1 MDDHQTNS
9 VVQRRHLGKA
19 LRRMREI
26 CGLTLSDV
34 DAAGV
39 NKSRLSR
46 IENGKLA
53 ATQNDMQRLMELYSA
68 ARDEGVDPVAQ
79 ARAAEDREWWHT
91 YQLDR
96 VYVEFIAFEDEAAE
110 EFTYHPTVV
119 PGLLQTWAYA
129 RAVGLGNSSPSAIKK
144 AEAAAEVRVLRQRVL
159 TRETPLRSINY
170 ITETALRLNV
180 GGDDVMRQQLSHL
193 LEAAELPSVELRV
206 LPFAAGEIA
215 AHGSGATL
223 LTFDDEDSS
232 SVVFLSTMLGEI
244 MRDRAR
250 DVTEVERQLRKLRG
264 VALPTSDS
272 LALIE
277 GILKERAT

>member
-1 MDDHQTNS
+1 MDDRQTDS

-19 LRRMREI
+19 LRKMRET
-26 CGLTLSDV
+26 CGLTLNDV

-53 ATQNDMQRLMELYSA
+53 ATQNDLQRLMELYSA
-68 ARDEGVDPVAQ
+68 ARDGDADLTAVTPG
-79 ARAAEDREWWHT
+79 AEAREWWRS

-96 VYVEFIAFEDEAAE
+96 VYAEFIAFEDEAAE

-119 PGLLQTWAYA
+119 PGLLQTFAYA
-129 RAVGLGNSSPSAIKK
+129 RAVGLGNSSASAVQK

-159 TRETPLRSINY
+159 TRDKPVRSINY

-180 GGDDVMRQQLSHL
+180 GGDAVMREQLGHL
-193 LEAAELPSVELRV
+193 LEAAELPAVELRV
-206 LPFAAGEIA
+206 LPFSAGEVA

-244 MRDRAR
+244 MRDTAR

-264 VALPTSDS
+264 VALPTSQS
-272 LALIE
+272 LALIRS
-277 GILKERAT
+277 ILKERA

>member
-1 MDDHQTNS
+1 MDDRQTDS

-19 LRRMREI
+19 LRKMRET
-26 CGLTLSDV
+26 CGLTLNDV
-34 DAAGV
+34 DTAGV

-53 ATQNDMQRLMELYSA
+53 ATQNDLQRLMELYSA
-68 ARDEGVDPVAQ
+68 ARDEDADPTAIGLS
-79 ARAAEDREWWHT
+79 AETPEWWRS

-96 VYVEFIAFEDEAAE
+96 VYAEFIAFEDEATE

-119 PGLLQTWAYA
+119 PGLLQTFEYA
-129 RAVGLGNSSPSAIKK
+129 RAVGLGNSSASAVQK
-144 AEAAAEVRVLRQRVL
+144 AEAAAEVRVKRQRVL
-159 TRETPLRSINY
+159 TRDKPVRSINY
-170 ITETALRLNV
+170 ITETTLRLNV
-180 GGDDVMRQQLSHL
+180 GGDDVMRNQLAHL
-193 LEAAELPSVELRV
+193 LEAAELPAVELRV
-206 LPFAAGEIA
+206 LPFSAGEVA

-244 MRDRAR
+244 MRDTAR

-264 VALPTSDS
+264 VALSASQS
-272 LALIE
+272 LALISS
-277 GILKERAT
+277 ILKERA

>member
-1 MDDHQTNS
+1 MDDKQTDS

-19 LRRMREI
+19 LKRMRET
-26 CGLTLSDV
+26 CELTLSDV

-53 ATQNDMQRLMELYSA
+53 ATQDDLHRLMELYSA
-68 ARDEGVDPVAQ
+68 ARDGGTDPTAIAHAAQ
-79 ARAAEDREWWHT
+79 AREWWRP

-119 PGLLQTWAYA
+119 PGLLQTFAYA
-129 RAVGLGNSSPSAIKK
+129 RAVGLGNSSPSAVEK
-144 AEAAAEVRVLRQRVL
+144 AEAAAKVRVLRQRVL
-159 TRETPLRSINY
+159 TREGPLRSINY

-180 GGDDVMRQQLSHL
+180 GGDDVMREQLEHL
-193 LEAAELPSVELRV
+193 LEAAELPTVEVRV
-206 LPFAAGEIA
+206 LPFAAGEVA

-244 MRDRAR
+244 MRDRAK

-264 VALPTSDS
+264 VALPTSES
-272 LALIE
+272 LALIRS
-277 GILKERAT
+277 ILKERAT

>member
-1 MDDHQTNS
+1 MDDKQTDS

-19 LRRMREI
+19 LKRMRDA

-53 ATQNDMQRLMELYSA
+53 ATQSDLQRLMELYSA
-68 ARDEGVDPVAQ
+68 ARDSGADPTAM
-79 ARAAEDREWWHT
+79 AREAEAREWWRG

-96 VYVEFIAFEDEAAE
+96 VYMEFIAFEDEAAE

-119 PGLLQTWAYA
+119 PGLLQTFEYA
-129 RAVGLGNSSPSAIKK
+129 RAVGLGNSSPSAVEK
-144 AEAAAEVRVLRQRVL
+144 AEAAAHVRVLRQRVL
-159 TRETPLRSINY
+159 TRAHPLRSVNY

-180 GGDDVMRQQLSHL
+180 GGDTVMQGQLRAL
-193 LEAAELPSVELRV
+193 LEAAELPSVEVRV
-206 LPFAAGEIA
+206 LPFSAGEVA

-264 VALPTSDS
+264 AALPASDS
-272 LALIE
+272 LALVKA
-277 GILKERAT
+277 ILEERAK

>member
-1 MDDHQTNS
+1 MDDKQTDS

-19 LRRMREI
+19 LRQMRDT

-34 DAAGV
+34 HAAGV
-39 NKSRLSR
+39 DKSRLSR

-53 ATQNDMQRLMELYSA
+53 ATQNDLQRLMELYSA
-68 ARDEGVDPVAQ
+68 ARDSGADPVAM
-79 ARAAEDREWWHT
+79 ARATEAREWWRA

-96 VYVEFIAFEDEAAE
+96 VYMEFIAFEDEAAE

-119 PGLLQTWAYA
+119 PGLLQTFEYA
-129 RAVGLGNSSPSAIKK
+129 RAVGLGNSSPSAVEK
-144 AEAAAEVRVLRQRVL
+144 AETAAKVRILRQQVL
-159 TRETPLRSINY
+159 TRGNPLRSTNY

-180 GGDDVMRQQLSHL
+180 GGDAVMRGQLSSL

-206 LPFAAGEIA
+206 LPFSAGEIA

-244 MRDRAR
+244 MRDTGR
-250 DVTEVERQLRKLRG
+250 DVTEVERQLRKLRR
-264 VALPTSDS
+264 VALPTTES
-272 LALIE
+272 LELIKN
-277 GILKERAT
+277 ILKERAK